1 MDEPLAGVDKNT
13 VRIIMEKFE
22 EFKAEGKTVI
32 AVHHDMNTL
41 LDYFDN
47 VVVVDKTI
55 KAQGNCSEIFK
66 DISPLEWMARRK

>member
-1 MDEPLAGVDKNT
+1 
-13 VRIIMEKFE
+13 
-22 EFKAEGKTVI
+22 
-32 AVHHDMNTL
+32 MNTL

>member
-1 MDEPLAGVDKNT
+1 
-13 VRIIMEKFE
+13 MEKFE

-55 KAQGNCSEIFK
+55 KAQGNCSEMYTILV
-66 DISPLEWMARRK
+66 SPSTSSSPSTQED